1 MAVVQISRI
10 QLRRGKE
17 NTTGLPQL
25 ASGELAWAI
34 DTQKL
39 YIGNGAVGEGA
50 PAVGNTRILTEI
62 DNLLDY
68 GTYIYKDGDADIQTG
83 VDVNFPVVRTLQER
97 LDDTV
102 STASYGIVS
111 GSTNQTEKIQRVID
125 NLFLD
130 KRYEGTKGRVTL
142 EFAPGEYTF
151 NSTIYLPSYVSIRG
165 AGKQKTIFNFTGNT
179 SAFEFVNDTSTKT
192 VRSTINS
199 TTYNNQPKFCSLTD
213 FTVNLTNQVTAF
225 KLNAI
230 RDSVFEN
237 VEVNGIFS
245 VDNQSET
252 GIGIGLYALSSLVT
266 CQRNKFINVRLNGFT
281 YPVYSKQDIFNN
293 YFDNNEIVNSR
304 YGFNFG
310 TGANLSSTGEQ
321 YGPRK
326 NIIENCYFEYIN
338 REAIL
343 VSNGYGNRSRSNTF
357 VDVGNDGG
365 GNTNVLYSV
374 IKFVANGNTSSQ
386 DNFDRANLFDDI
398 VDLSSHN
405 YSSNYVKE
413 VSGKVHV
420 FEKET
425 RTVILAQSSTTYTNL
440 IRIPYVGSSGFEI
453 NYILE
458 SSVFTQMRRGKL
470 CLTVDT
476 NTNTIQVVD
485 DYEYTGTSGEDTN
498 IIFNAI
504 FNVPTGTI
512 IIQHKNTNVGD
523 TSTMTYTYSAIS

>member
-50 PAVGNTRILTEI
+50 PAVGNTRVLTEI

-83 VDVNFPVVRTLQER
+83 VDVNFPTVRTLQER

-102 STASYGIVS
+102 SSASYGIVS
-111 GSTNQTEKIQRVID
+111 GSTDQTEKIQRVID
-125 NLFLD
+125 DLFLD
-130 KRYEGTKGRVTL
+130 KRYEGAKGRVTL

-151 NSTIYLPSYVSIRG
+151 TSTIYLPSYVSIRG
-165 AGKQKTIFNFTGNT
+165 AGKQKTIFNFTGT
-179 SAFEFVNDTSTKT
+179 TTAFEFVNDTSTKL

-199 TTYNNQPKFCSLTD
+199 TTYNNQPKFCSLLG
-213 FTVNLTNQVTAF
+213 FTVNLTQEVAAF
-225 KLNAI
+225 KLNAV

-237 VEVNGIFS
+237 LEVNGIFDATYQS
-245 VDNQSET
+245 VYS
-252 GIGIGLYALSSLVT
+252 IGIGLYALSSLVT
-266 CQRNKFINVRLNGFT
+266 CQRNKFINVKLNRFT
-281 YPVYSKQDIFNN
+281 YPVYAKQDIFNN
-293 YFDNNEIVNSR
+293 YFSNGEIVNSR

-310 TGANLSSTGEQ
+310 TDANLSSIGEQ

-326 NIIENCYFEYIN
+326 NIIENYYFEFIN

-357 VDVGNDGG
+357 VNVGNDGA
-365 GNTNVLYSV
+365 GNTTALYSF
-374 IKFVANGNTSSQ
+374 IKFVANGNTSLQ
-386 DNFDRANLFDDI
+386 DNFDRANLVSAA

-405 YSSNYVKE
+405 FASNYVKE

-425 RTVILAQSSTTYTNL
+425 RTVVLNEAATIYSNL
-440 IRIPYVGSSGFEI
+440 IRIPYIGSSGFEI

-485 DYEYTGTSGEDTN
+485 DYEYTGTAGQDTN
-498 IIFNAI
+498 ITFNAI
-504 FNVPTGTI
+504 LNTGTGTI
-512 IIQHKNTNVGD
+512 IVQHKNTNTGD